1 LTIKWFSFKI
11 IKRQIEGKPL
21 FNFPSLLSKLKL
33 KENLMFKEMSD
44 NQRRVYLDAV
54 QLHEAYISAFQK
66 NRSYRG
72 GMHWKKAKGRQYLFK
87 TRDRYGYGESL
98 GPRSAETEKILAEF
112 QKAKKEAKNRLAS
125 IKARLKEQSRFCKA
139 AMIQRA
145 PRIVTGVLRIL
156 EQQNLLGRNI
166 LVIGTNAL
174 YAYEAAAGVF
184 LDRPLTSTRDMDI
197 LWDVRPKLTLFL
209 EDETNSKDLLD
220 FLRKADRS
228 FEPVAP
234 GSFRAVN
241 RDGYMVDLIKP
252 ESKTL
257 ANNDPV
263 RMGGPGDLKAAEI
276 RNLHWLISSRKFS
289 QVIIG
294 DDGYPVS
301 MVVPDP
307 RAFSI
312 HKVWLSEQTDREP
325 VKKKRDNDQGLA
337 IALLVIK
344 YMPQYR
350 FELSELRMF
359 PREVVQKVKKKIAKF
374 RPDTEIDFAKI

>member
-1 LTIKWFSFKI
+1 
-11 IKRQIEGKPL
+11 
-21 FNFPSLLSKLKL
+21 
-33 KENLMFKEMSD
+33 MFKEMSD

-54 QLHEAYISAFQK
+54 QLYEAFISAFQK
-66 NRSYRG
+66 SRSYRG

-98 GPRSAETEKILAEF
+98 GPRSAETEKILADF

-125 IKARLKEQSRFCKA
+125 LKNRLKEQSRFCKA
-139 AMIQRA
+139 AMIQRV
-145 PRIVTGVLRIL
+145 PRIVAGVLRVL
-156 EQQNLLGRNI
+156 DQRNLLGQNI
-166 LVIGTNAL
+166 LVIGTNAM
-174 YAYEAAAGVF
+174 YAYEAAAGLF
-184 LDRPLTSTRDMDI
+184 LDRPLTATRDMDI
-197 LWDVRPKLTLFL
+197 LWDVRPKLTLFA
-209 EDETNSKDLLD
+209 EDETDSMDLLD
-220 FLRKADRS
+220 VLRKADKS
-228 FEPVAP
+228 FEPFAP

-252 ESKTL
+252 ESKSL
-257 ANNDPV
+257 VRNDPV

-276 RNLHWLISSRKFS
+276 RSLHWLISSPKFS

-294 DDGYPVS
+294 EDGYPVS

-325 VKKKRDNDQGLA
+325 VKKQRDNDQGLA

-344 YMPQYR
+344 YMPQYK
-350 FELSELRMF
+350 FESSGLRMF
-359 PREVVQKVKKKIAKF
+359 PKDVVQKLNKKIAKLDL
-374 RPDTEIDFAKI
+374 DTELD

>member
-1 LTIKWFSFKI
+1 
-11 IKRQIEGKPL
+11 
-21 FNFPSLLSKLKL
+21 
-33 KENLMFKEMSD
+33 MFKEMSD

-54 QLHEAYISAFQK
+54 QLYEAFISAFQK
-66 NRSYRG
+66 SRSYRG

-98 GPRSAETEKILAEF
+98 GPRSAETEKILADF
-112 QKAKKEAKNRLAS
+112 RKAKKEAKDRLATL
-125 IKARLKEQSRFCKA
+125 KNRLKEQSRFCKA
-139 AMIQRA
+139 AMIQRV
-145 PRIVTGVLRIL
+145 PRIVTGVLRVL
-156 EQQNLLGRNI
+156 EQRNLLGQNI
-166 LVIGTNAL
+166 LVVGTNAM

-184 LDRPLTSTRDMDI
+184 LDRPLTATRDMDI
-197 LWDVRPKLTLFL
+197 LWDVRPKLTLFA
-209 EDETNSKDLLD
+209 EDETDPVDLLD
-220 FLRKADRS
+220 ILRKADKS
-228 FEPVAP
+228 FEPAAP

-252 ESKTL
+252 ESKSL
-257 ANNDPV
+257 LKKDPV
-263 RMGGPGDLKAAEI
+263 RMGGPGDLKAPEI
-276 RNLHWLISSRKFS
+276 RSLQWLISSPKFS

-312 HKVWLSEQTDREP
+312 HKVWLSEQPDREP

-344 YMPQYR
+344 YLPQYR
-350 FELSELRMF
+350 FVTSELRMF
-359 PREVVQKVKKKIAKF
+359 PKDVVQKLKLKISNF
-374 RPDTEIDFAKI
+374 NLDTELDFFSF

>member
-1 LTIKWFSFKI
+1 
-11 IKRQIEGKPL
+11 
-21 FNFPSLLSKLKL
+21 
-33 KENLMFKEMSD
+33 MFKEMSD

-54 QLHEAYISAFQK
+54 QLYEAYISAFQK

-98 GPRSAETEKILAEF
+98 GPRSAETEKILADF
-112 QKAKKEAKNRLAS
+112 QKAKKEAKNRLARLKS
-125 IKARLKEQSRFCKA
+125 HLKEQSRFCKA
-139 AMIQRA
+139 AMIQRV
-145 PRIVTGVLRIL
+145 PRIVTGVLRVL
-156 EQQNLLGRNI
+156 EQRNLLGQNI

-184 LDRPLTSTRDMDI
+184 LDRPLTATRDMDI
-197 LWDVRPKLTLFL
+197 LWDVRPKLTLYA
-209 EDETNSKDLLD
+209 EDENDSIDLLD
-220 FLRKADRS
+220 VLRKADKS

-241 RDGYMVDLIKP
+241 QDGYMVDLIKP
-252 ESKTL
+252 ESKSLIT
-257 ANNDPV
+257 NDPV

-276 RNLHWLISSRKFS
+276 RSLHWLISSPKFS

-301 MVVPDP
+301 IVVPDP

-325 VKKKRDNDQGLA
+325 VKKKRDDDQGLA
-337 IALLVIK
+337 IALLVIQ
-344 YMPQYR
+344 YMPQYK
-350 FELSELRMF
+350 FESSSLRMF
-359 PREVVQKVKKKIAKF
+359 PKEIVQKLKKKIAQFK
-374 RPDTEIDFAKI
+374 PNIEID

>member
-1 LTIKWFSFKI
+1 
-11 IKRQIEGKPL
+11 
-21 FNFPSLLSKLKL
+21 
-33 KENLMFKEMSD
+33 MFKEMSD

-54 QLHEAYISAFQK
+54 QLYEAFISAYHK
-66 NRSYRG
+66 SRSYRG

-98 GPRSAETEKILAEF
+98 GPRSAKTEKILADF
-112 QKAKKEAKNRLAS
+112 QKAKKEAKNRLANL
-125 IKARLKEQSRFCKA
+125 KNRLKEQSRFCKA

-145 PRIVTGVLRIL
+145 PRIVTGVLRVL
-156 EQQNLLGRNI
+156 EQQNLLGQNI

-184 LDRPLTSTRDMDI
+184 LDRPLTATRDMDI
-197 LWDVRPKLTLFL
+197 LWDVRPKLTLFA
-209 EDETNSKDLLD
+209 EDETDSIDLLD
-220 FLRKADRS
+220 VLRKADKS

-252 ESKTL
+252 ESKPLTR
-257 ANNDPV
+257 NDPV
-263 RMGGPGDLKAAEI
+263 RTGGPGDLKAAEI
-276 RNLHWLISSRKFS
+276 KSLHWLISSPKFS

-307 RAFSI
+307 RAFAI

-325 VKKKRDNDQGLA
+325 VKKKRDEDQGLV

-344 YMPQYR
+344 YMPQYK
-350 FELSELRMF
+350 FEPSELRMF
-359 PREVVQKVKKKIAKF
+359 PKDVVQKLKKKIAEFK
-374 RPDTEIDFAKI
+374 PDVEFDFD

>member
-1 LTIKWFSFKI
+1 
-11 IKRQIEGKPL
+11 
-21 FNFPSLLSKLKL
+21 
-33 KENLMFKEMSD
+33 MFKEMSD

-54 QLHEAYISAFQK
+54 QLYEAFISAFQK
-66 NRSYRG
+66 SRSYRG

-98 GPRSAETEKILAEF
+98 GPRSAETEKILADF
-112 QKAKKEAKNRLAS
+112 RKAKKETKDRLATL
-125 IKARLKEQSRFCKA
+125 KNRLKEQSRFCKA

-145 PRIVTGVLRIL
+145 PRIVTGVLRVL
-156 EQQNLLGRNI
+156 EQRNLLGQNI
-166 LVIGTNAL
+166 LVVGTNAM

-184 LDRPLTSTRDMDI
+184 LDRPLTATRDMDI
-197 LWDVRPKLTLFL
+197 LWDVRPKLTLFA
-209 EDETNSKDLLD
+209 EDETDPVDLLD
-220 FLRKADRS
+220 ILRKADKS
-228 FEPVAP
+228 FEPAAP

-252 ESKTL
+252 ESKSL
-257 ANNDPV
+257 LRKDPV

-276 RNLHWLISSRKFS
+276 RSVQWLISSPKFS

-312 HKVWLSEQTDREP
+312 HKVWLSEQPDREP

-344 YMPQYR
+344 YLPQYR
-350 FELSELRMF
+350 FETSELRMF
-359 PREVVQKVKKKIAKF
+359 PKDVVQKLKLKISDLNL
-374 RPDTEIDFAKI
+374 DTELDFFSF

>member
-1 LTIKWFSFKI
+1 
-11 IKRQIEGKPL
+11 
-21 FNFPSLLSKLKL
+21 
-33 KENLMFKEMSD
+33 MFKEMSD

-54 QLHEAYISAFQK
+54 QLYEAFISAFQK
-66 NRSYRG
+66 SRSYRG

-98 GPRSAETEKILAEF
+98 GPRSAETEKILADF
-112 QKAKKEAKNRLAS
+112 QKAKKEATNRLTS
-125 IKARLKEQSRFCKA
+125 LKNRLKEQSRFCKA
-139 AMIQRA
+139 AMIQRV
-145 PRIVTGVLRIL
+145 PRIVTGVLRVL
-156 EQQNLLGRNI
+156 EQRNLLGQNV

-184 LDRPLTSTRDMDI
+184 LDRPLTATRDMDI
-197 LWDVRPKLTLFL
+197 LWDVRPKLTLFT
-209 EDETNSKDLLD
+209 EDETDSIDLLD
-220 FLRKADRS
+220 VLRKADKS

-241 RDGYMVDLIKP
+241 QDGYMVDLIKP
-252 ESKTL
+252 ESTSL
-257 ANNDPV
+257 FRNDPV

-276 RNLHWLISSRKFS
+276 RSLHWLISSPKFS

-325 VKKKRDNDQGLA
+325 IKKKRDDDQGLA

-344 YMPQYR
+344 YMPQYK
-350 FELSELRMF
+350 FESSALRMF
-359 PREVVQKVKKKIAKF
+359 PKDVVQKLNKKIVNFKQNK
-374 RPDTEIDFAKI
+374 EIDLA